1 MSYHISITKQGD
13 KFVAG
18 IDAEGAYQ
26 ASADTPLQALRKWI
40 HYVGAG
46 VVKYRDGEITLERLA
61 ERIGVDT
68 ALAAEIAEVETL
80 VSEWRHVPPA
90 RPDQCKSMRW

>member
-1 MSYHISITKQGD
+1 MNFHITVAKQGD

-40 HYVGAG
+40 HYIGSQ
-46 VVKYRDGEITLERLA
+46 VVKYHAQEITLERLA
-61 ERIGVDT
+61 ERIGVSEVEVLET
-68 ALAAEIAEVETL
+68 AEIETL
-80 VSEWRHVPPA
+80 LPPQSTVSSVGSKA
-90 RPDQCKSMRW
+90 FDKN